1 VILLDTHVLIWW
13 VSGVQPLSARAR
25 RVLNEALQAGPLR
38 ASAIS
43 VLEITTAVRRGRLV
57 LGVPI
62 ERWLEDLLALPDV
75 RFEPVSVDIARL
87 AGSFGDTVHGDPAD
101 RIIIATAQILQLRLV
116 TADARLRGSRS
127 VPTIW

>member
-1 VILLDTHVLIWW
+1 MILLDTHVLIWW